1 MAEAQRGRAAG
12 GQVRPKFPGFSD
24 LERNVIQHARIFTEP
39 AALRLARAEPLLKR
53 SIPVLITA
61 FLLVVA
67 ISRISGIVIEHAR
80 MEASARQITV
90 LAAATAS
97 AALQENGTALFDKS
111 QKWEVEQRLNTFLP
125 SDMLE
130 PGAFVLA
137 VRNDGRVFAGTAE
150 SSAGYTGRTL
160 ATVAPEVAAFQYFGE
175 RSTVMKA
182 FIGGIEHIVALSQVP
197 GGAGTLMVASPL
209 SRIEKLW
216 RDEVSLNVTLFAG
229 ISAIL
234 LVVLYAYYIQAKRA
248 RDADQIFAESNL
260 RVETALSRGR
270 CGLWDFDMP
279 NRRLFWSRSM
289 YEMLGMSPQGNVM
302 SFGDAARLMHPDDGS
317 IYKVARTIAKGDA
330 RQIDQIFRMRHADG
344 HYVWLRA
351 RAQVI
356 RTTTGRVHLIGIA
369 MDVTEQ
375 HRLAQRYAEA
385 DQRLADAIE
394 CTSEAFVLWDKNDRL
409 VMCNAH
415 YQQAYQLPDSV
426 LVPGT
431 ERAVVN
437 AAAARPIIERRIAD
451 PDRSNHS
458 QTSEVQL
465 SDQRWLQINDRRT
478 RDGGMVSVGTDITL
492 LKRHQ
497 VRLRE
502 SERRLMATIGDLS
515 ASRITLERQKAEL
528 SVANANYQAEKERA
542 EAANRA
548 KSEFLANMS
557 HELRTPLNAI
567 LGFSE
572 ILQNQMFGPLG
583 SDKYDE
589 YSHDI
594 HDSGKHL
601 LNVINDI
608 LDMSKIEA
616 GQMQI
621 NRETIDLGPLIEE
634 TLRLTTIPAEQKNIC
649 VDQRISSGLTIVADR
664 RAMKQVLL
672 NLLSNAV
679 KFTNAGGRISLRARK
694 VAGAVTLTI
703 ADTGIGIPRAALQ
716 KIGQPFEQVQ
726 NQYAKSKGGS
736 GLGLAISRS
745 LTSLHGGSMKIH
757 SIENV
762 GTIISLRIPDTGP
775 RACPGQPAGRTLP
788 VTEES
793 QRLTVA

>member
-1 MAEAQRGRAAG
+1 MAEAQHARAAG
-12 GQVRPKFPGFSD
+12 VRLRPKFSGFLGLESD
-24 LERNVIQHARIFTEP
+24 RIPHTRMFGEP
-39 AALRLARAEPLLKR
+39 AQQRLARAEPLLKR
-53 SIPVLITA
+53 SIPILITA
-61 FLLVVA
+61 FLIVVA
-67 ISRISGIVIEHAR
+67 ISRINGIMVEYTR
-80 MEASARQITV
+80 MDASARQTTV
-90 LAAATAS
+90 LAAAAGA
-97 AALQENGTALFDKS
+97 AALADNGLELFDKA
-111 QKWEVEQRLNTFLP
+111 QRPEVEQRLTSVLPPNT
-125 SDMLE
+125 LE
-130 PGAFVLA
+130 VGAFVLT
-137 VRNDGRVFAGTAE
+137 VRNDGRIFA
-150 SSAGYTGRTL
+150 SSPAGSLYTGRTL
-160 ATVAPEVAAFQYFGE
+160 SAVAPEIAAFQYVGE
-175 RSTVMKA
+175 GSTVMKT
-182 FIGGIEHIVALSQVP
+182 FIGDAEHVVALMRVP
-197 GGAGTLMVASPL
+197 GGAGTLLVATPL
-209 SRIEKLW
+209 SRIQTLW

-234 LVVLYAYYIQAKRA
+234 LVILYAYYIQAKRA

-289 YEMLGMSPQGNVM
+289 YEMLGMPPQSSVV

-317 IYKVARTIAKGDA
+317 IYKVARTIAKGGA
-330 RQIDQIFRMRHADG
+330 RQIDQVFRMRHADG

-356 RTTTGRVHLIGIA
+356 RTVSGRVHLIGIA

-409 VMCNAH
+409 VMCNTH
-415 YQQAYQLPDSV
+415 FQQAHNLPDHI
-426 LVPGT
+426 LIPGT
-431 ERAVVN
+431 ERVAVMSV
-437 AAAARPIIERRIAD
+437 AARPIIERRIAD

-465 SDQRWLQINDRRT
+465 ADQRWLQINERRT

-515 ASRITLERQKAEL
+515 TSRITLERQKAEL

-572 ILQNQMFGPLG
+572 ILQNKMFGPLG
-583 SDKYDE
+583 SEKYDE

-616 GQMQI
+616 GQMKI
-621 NRETIDLGPLIEE
+621 NRETVDLAPLIEE
-634 TLRLTTIPAEQKNIC
+634 TLRFTTIPAKQKNIC
-649 VDQRISSGLTIVADR
+649 VEPDVSTGLTLVADR

-679 KFTNAGGRISLRARK
+679 KFTNDGGCISLRARK

-703 ADTGIGIPRAALQ
+703 ADTGIGIPRSALQ

-726 NQYAKSKGGS
+726 SQYAKSKGGS

-745 LTSLHGGSMKIH
+745 LVSLHGGRMRIH
-757 SIENV
+757 SVEGV
-762 GTIISLRIPDTGP
+762 GTLISLRIPDTAQQAMDIDT
-775 RACPGQPAGRTLP
+775 RAA
-788 VTEES
+788 
-793 QRLTVA
+793 

>member
-1 MAEAQRGRAAG
+1 MTKMAEAQRGRAAG
-12 GQVRPKFPGFSD
+12 ERLRPRFPGFSS
-24 LERNVIQHARIFTEP
+24 LEKDVIQHARIFTEP

-53 SIPVLITA
+53 SIPILITA

-67 ISRISGIVIEHAR
+67 ISRMSGIMVEYAR
-80 MEASARQITV
+80 MEASSRQATM

-97 AALQENGTALFDKS
+97 AALQDKGVELFDKA
-111 QKWEVEQRLNTFLP
+111 QKWDVEQRLNRALP
-125 SDMLE
+125 PNLLE
-130 PGAFVLA
+130 PGAFILT
-137 VRNDGRVFAGTAE
+137 VRNDGRIFASLPGG
-150 SSAGYTGRTL
+150 SPYTGHTL
-160 ATVAPEVAAFQYFGE
+160 PNVAPEVAAFQYFGE
-175 RSTVMKA
+175 QSTVMKT
-182 FIGGIEHIVALSQVP
+182 FIGGGEYIVALMQVP
-197 GGAGTLMVASPL
+197 DGAGTLMVATPL
-209 SRIEKLW
+209 ARIDKLW

-234 LVVLYAYYIQAKRA
+234 LVILYAYYIQAKRA

-289 YEMLGMSPQGNVM
+289 YEMLGMPPKSNVL

-330 RQIDQIFRMRHADG
+330 RQIDQIFRMRHAEG

-356 RTTTGRVHLIGIA
+356 RTTSGRVHLIGIA

-415 YQQAYQLPDSV
+415 YQQAYKLPDRV

-431 ERAVVN
+431 ERSVVT

-515 ASRITLERQKAEL
+515 TSRITLERQKAEL

-583 SDKYDE
+583 SEKYDE

-616 GQMQI
+616 GQMKI
-621 NRETIDLGPLIEE
+621 NRETIDLAPLIEE
-634 TLRLTTIPAEQKNIC
+634 TLRFTTIPAQQKNIC
-649 VDQRISSGLTIVADR
+649 VDQQISSGLTITADR

-679 KFTNAGGRISLRARK
+679 KFTNEGGNISLRARK
-694 VAGAVTLTI
+694 VCGAVTLTI
-703 ADTGIGIPRAALQ
+703 ADTGIGIPRSALQ

-726 NQYAKSKGGS
+726 SQYAKSKGGS

-745 LTSLHGGSMKIH
+745 LTLLHGGTMKIH
-757 SIENV
+757 STENV
-762 GTIISLRIPDTGP
+762 GTIIMLRIPDASPRPEVENQTTGP
-775 RACPGQPAGRTLP
+775 AYA
-788 VTEES
+788 
-793 QRLTVA
+793 

>member
-1 MAEAQRGRAAG
+1 MADARPASAADGRL
-12 GQVRPKFPGFSD
+12 RLRLPGFTG
-24 LERNVIQHARIFTEP
+24 LEREFISQAKIFAEP
-39 AALRLARAEPLLKR
+39 TSQRLASAEPILKR
-53 SIPVLITA
+53 SIPILIIA
-61 FLLVVA
+61 FLIIVA
-67 ISRISGIVIEHAR
+67 VSRMSGIMDEHSR
-80 MEASARQITV
+80 MEDSSRQTV
-90 LAAATAS
+90 GLAAATAV
-97 AALQENGTALFDKS
+97 AAFQADGSTLFEEGRRWDA
-111 QKWEVEQRLNTFLP
+111 EQRLTQFLP
-125 SDMLE
+125 TAMLD
-130 PGAFVLA
+130 PGMYLLT
-137 VRNDGRVFAGTAE
+137 VRKDGRIFASTPDGVPLI
-150 SSAGYTGRTL
+150 GRTL
-160 ATVAPEVAAFQYFGE
+160 ASVAPDIATLQYYGE
-175 RSTVMKA
+175 HSSVMKTA
-182 FIGGIEHIVALSQVP
+182 IDGIDHIVALAQLP
-197 GGAGTLMVASPL
+197 DAAGVILAATPVTQLETA
-209 SRIEKLW
+209 W

-248 RDADQIFAESNL
+248 RDADSVFVESNL

-270 CGLWDFDMP
+270 CGLWDFDLA

-289 YEMLGMSPQGNVM
+289 YEMLGMPGESSVL
-302 SFGDAARLMHPDDGS
+302 SFGDAARLMHPDDRG
-317 IYKVARTIAKGDA
+317 IYGVARTIARGDA
-330 RQIDQIFRMRHADG
+330 RQIDQVFRMRHADG

-351 RAQVI
+351 RAEII
-356 RTTTGRVHLIGIA
+356 RTVSGRAHLIGIA

-394 CTSEAFVLWDKNDRL
+394 CTSEAFVLWDKQDRL
-409 VMCNAH
+409 VMCNTH
-415 YQQAYQLPDSV
+415 YQEAYKLPDHV

-431 ERAVVN
+431 ERIAVH
-437 AAAARPIIERRIAD
+437 AAAARPVVERRIAD

-458 QTSEVQL
+458 QTTEVQL
-465 SDQRWLQINDRRT
+465 ADERWLQINERRT
-478 RDGGMVSVGTDITL
+478 RDGGLVSVGTDITL

-515 ASRITLERQKAEL
+515 ASRMTLERQKTEL
-528 SVANANYQAEKERA
+528 SIANSNYQAEKERA

-572 ILQNQMFGPLG
+572 ILQTQMFGPLG
-583 SDKYDE
+583 SEKYDE
-589 YSHDI
+589 YSRDI
-594 HDSGKHL
+594 HESGKHL

-616 GQMQI
+616 GHMRI
-621 NRETIDLGPLIEE
+621 SRETIDLAPLIEE
-634 TLRLTTIPAEQKNIC
+634 TIRFTTIPALQKNIH
-649 VDQRISSGLTIVADR
+649 VVQHIAAGLTVVADR

-679 KFTNAGGRISLRARK
+679 KFTNEGGRISLRARK
-694 VAGAVTLTI
+694 VTGAVTLTI
-703 ADTGIGIPRAALQ
+703 ADSGIGIPRDALQ

-726 NQYAKSKGGS
+726 SQYAKSKGGS

-745 LTSLHGGSMKIH
+745 LTRLHGGTMKIH
-757 SIENV
+757 STENI
-762 GTIISLRIPDTGP
+762 GTIISLRMPDRDGDPQSYPDT
-775 RACPGQPAGRTLP
+775 TD
-788 VTEES
+788 
-793 QRLTVA
+793 